1 MHARMRPRIPRTI
14 LKMLSADLVRL
25 VVVSAL
31 VLVSIVAFSTA
42 VKPLAEG
49 TLTAGQALSFMVLAA
64 PPMLQYALPFAAG
77 FAATL
82 AYHRFASDNEANA
95 AYAGG
100 IGHRTL
106 LLPALSVGALLLIV
120 MLVLQHSLIPR
131 LLRQMEELVT
141 RDIAQLLVNAVER
154 GDSLRI
160 QDAIIHADTADR
172 LGPDPVS
179 GARERL
185 LLEGVLAI
193 SPNPAGGLSWEATA
207 QRAVVW
213 LFDGDVGPGASGAA
227 GAGTGGTLLSSTSDV
242 PDATTQGAQRGA
254 SATTVVLQLINQSIV
269 REGQGTSQTSGD
281 VYRFAVPGAFRD
293 RPKFYDWQGLRE
305 LRRNPDSVTGVDRQK
320 RELAQALAIDE
331 TRRAILLSIEGDGVL
346 PLVDPEGQWAR
357 LTAGGLVWDESRG
370 RYQLLPPRG
379 EGGVEV
385 LWRLEDGRAR
395 IQRAERAWIRVEE
408 SRGVAGVPTIT
419 LDLEGVATREPGSAS
434 AAAPGETVRTRLEL
448 RDLGLAGS
456 DLASLFRLDSD
467 SLLARA
473 DARVANGR
481 AGDGATGS
489 AQARTLSDIESH
501 AKNLRKRVLTAKNE
515 ALALMHERVAMA
527 FACLVMLMAGAV
539 SALRLHEARPLLVY
553 LRSFFPSLVTVIAIS
568 SGQNVA
574 TEHGPAGLALLWG
587 ALLILGGFT
596 LIEYARLARR

>member
-1 MHARMRPRIPRTI
+1 MHTRMRPRIPRTI
-14 LKMLSADLVRL
+14 LKMLSADLLRL
-25 VVVSAL
+25 VVVSAS

-49 TLTAGQALSFMVLAA
+49 TLTAGQALSFMALAA

-213 LFDGDVGPGASGAA
+213 LFDGEVGPGAAGAA
-227 GAGTGGTLLSSTSDV
+227 GASGTLLSSTSGV
-242 PDATTQGAQRGA
+242 PDATTEGAQRGA
-254 SATTVVLQLINQSIV
+254 STTTVVLQLINQSIV
-269 REGQGTSQTSGD
+269 REGQGSSQTAGD

-293 RPKFYDWQGLRE
+293 KPKFYDWKGLRE

-331 TRRAILLSIEGDGVL
+331 TRRAIRLSIEGDGVL

-357 LTAGGLVWDESRG
+357 LTAGGLRWDESRS
-370 RYQLLPPRG
+370 RYELLPPRG

-434 AAAPGETVRTRLEL
+434 ASAPGETVRTRLEL
-448 RDLGLAGS
+448 RDLGLAGA
-456 DLASLFRLDSD
+456 DLASLFRLGSD
-467 SLLARA
+467 GLLAKADSRVGLGAAPNSA
-473 DARVANGR
+473 DAATVEDIRSR
-481 AGDGATGS
+481 AKS
-489 AQARTLSDIESH
+489 
-501 AKNLRKRVLTAKNE
+501 LRKRVLTAKNE
-515 ALALMHERVAMA
+515 ALALMHERVAMS

-539 SALRLHEARPLLVY
+539 AALRLHEARPLLVY
-553 LRSFFPSLVTVIAIS
+553 LRSFFPSLATVIAIS

-574 TEHGPAGLALLWG
+574 TERGPVGLALLWG
-587 ALLILGGFT
+587 ALLILGVFT
-596 LIEYARLARR
+596 LVEYVRLARR